1 MKCKNCGGEIRL
13 EDMYCPYC
21 GRPNEEAHRHAAD
34 MEHYRRDYQNTK
46 QDVIERAGAQSRRAM
61 RFAAIA
67 LLIVAIG
74 ANIILQ
80 MNSFSLIRALED
92 SRIKKNI
99 PAYTAKMD
107 KYLEEEDYLGFA
119 SFCYNKSLSVYDDPF
134 KEYYII
140 YRVASNY
147 RNAVMELMQLV
158 NHSRYSDIEH
168 LAKYTSQYVQTFY
181 EDLEPEKYTYYENY
195 DTPFVQEH
203 IEKMT
208 EAMDSLCEAYLS
220 MTPEEAKSLR
230 NISTGSR
237 LLLIEKGLEP
247 YMAEQAGESQTSD

>member
-1 MKCKNCGGEIRL
+1 M
-13 EDMYCPYC
+13 
-21 GRPNEEAHRHAAD
+21 A
-34 MEHYRRDYQNTK
+34 
-46 QDVIERAGAQSRRAM
+46 
-61 RFAAIA
+61 
-67 LLIVAIG
+67 
-74 ANIILQ
+74 
-80 MNSFSLIRALED
+80 
-92 SRIKKNI
+92 
-99 PAYTAKMD
+99 
-107 KYLEEEDYLGFA
+107 
-119 SFCYNKSLSVYDDPF
+119 
-134 KEYYII
+134 EYSII

-208 EAMDSLCEAYLS
+208 EAMDSLCKAYLS

-237 LLLIEKGLEP
+237 LLLIEKGL
-247 YMAEQAGESQTSD
+247 YVYLSSQGEC

>member
-61 RFAAIA
+61 RFTAIA
-67 LLIVAIG
+67 LLIVAIVV
-74 ANIILQ
+74 NIILQ
-80 MNSFSLIRALED
+80 MNSFSLHRAIED
-92 SRIKKNI
+92 SRVKKNA
-99 PAYTAKMD
+99 PVYMEKMEE
-107 KYLEEEDYLGFA
+107 YLEAEDYLGFA
-119 SFCYNKSLSVYDDPF
+119 SFCSNKRLPVYDDSF
-134 KEYYII
+134 KQYYVL
-140 YRVASNY
+140 YRTASNY
-147 RNAVMELMQLV
+147 RNAVLELMQLI
-158 NHSRYSDIEH
+158 NHSRYSDINH
-168 LAKYTSQYVQTFY
+168 HIKYTSQYVQTFY
-181 EDLEPEKYTYYENY
+181 EDLNPDKYTYYENY
-195 DTPFVQEH
+195 DSPFVQEH

-208 EAMDSLCEAYLS
+208 EAMSSLCIAYLN
-220 MTPEEAKSLR
+220 MTPEDAKSLR
-230 NISTGSR
+230 NISAGGR